1 MSQYG
6 LNQLQLIY
14 GTVHQNVS
22 ITWVKIYAGQRA
34 IFYGD
39 TCIFDI
45 YFVHIKH
52 AWISIGILQFYEKW
66 AVNPVKNIDISFP
79 HK

>member
-45 YFVHIKH
+45 YLVQIKMH
-52 AWISIGILQFYEKW
+52 GFQSEYCSSM
-66 AVNPVKNIDISFP
+66 KNGQSTQ
-79 HK
+79 